1 MKTRLRSLLLA
12 AALLAACDSPMAW
25 EDDWMDGPEVQDP
38 SLNDPGYLL
47 STRPGTTAADR
58 DRPVIVAVHGFTA
71 STYEWGEFREYAEA
85 NGALVSLVLLGG
97 HGRSVEDFR
106 VSTWREWGE
115 PIIAEF
121 DALVAQ
127 GYTNISLAGAST
139 GGTLILEQLAAGRYR
154 GIVGPRNLFFVD
166 PIVVPGDKNLS
177 LIPVL
182 RHLIGH
188 TVSEGTEEEAR
199 HWYTNRPTAALAE
212 LNALIGRVRGE
223 LRRGVTLPAGTRS
236 MVYKTSRDRTAD
248 PVSALLIHR
257 GLKSGRWG
265 ASEVRMYDSGLHV
278 LTRLRGRDPAA
289 VTPADRDRQR
299 EVFDDMIRRAR
310 G

>member
-1 MKTRLRSLLLA
+1 MRALLRPLLLA
-12 AALLAACDSPMAW
+12 TLLLAACDSPMAW
-25 EDDWMDGPEVQDP
+25 EDDWLDGPEVMDP

-47 STRPGTTAADR
+47 STRPGTTPADR
-58 DRPVIVAVHGFTA
+58 DRPVIIAAHGFTA
-71 STYEWGEFREYAEA
+71 STYEWGEFREYAETD
-85 NGALVSLVLLGG
+85 GILVSLVLLGG

-106 VSTWREWGE
+106 LSTWREWGE
-115 PIIAEF
+115 PILAEF

-139 GGTLILEQLAAGRYR
+139 GGTLILEQLATGRYR
-154 GIVGPRNLFFVD
+154 APVQPRNLFLVD

-182 RHLIGH
+182 RYLVGH
-188 TVSEGTEEEAR
+188 TVSEGTAEEAR
-199 HWYTNRPTAALAE
+199 HWYTHRPTAALAE
-212 LNALIGRVRGE
+212 LNTLIGRVRSQ
-223 LRRGVTLPAGTRS
+223 LRAGVRLPDGTRS
-236 MVYKTSRDRTAD
+236 MVYKTSRDRIAD

-257 GLKSGRWG
+257 GVKPGPG
-265 ASEVRMYDSGLHV
+265 GTNEVRMFDSGLHV
-278 LTRLRGRDPAA
+278 LIRLRGRDPSS
-289 VTPADRDRQR
+289 VTAADRDRQR

>member
-1 MKTRLRSLLLA
+1 MRARLRFLILGT
-12 AALLAACDSPMAW
+12 ALLAACDSPMAW
-25 EDDWMDGPEVQDP
+25 EDDWLDGPEVQDP

-47 STRPGTTAADR
+47 STRPGTTPADR
-58 DRPVIVAVHGFTA
+58 DRPVIIAAHGFTA

-85 NGALVSLVLLGG
+85 NGILVSLVLLGG

-115 PIIAEF
+115 PILAEF
-121 DALVAQ
+121 EALVAQ

-139 GGTLILEQLAAGRYR
+139 GGTLILEQVAAGRYR
-154 GIVGPRNLFFVD
+154 APVRPRNLLLVD

-182 RHLIGH
+182 RYLVGH
-188 TVSEGTEEEAR
+188 TVSEGTPEEVR
-199 HWYTNRPTAALAE
+199 HWYTHRPTAALAE
-212 LNALIGRVRGE
+212 LNTLIGRVRSQ
-223 LRRGVTLPAGTRS
+223 LRGGVRLPDGTRS

-257 GLKSGRWG
+257 GVKPGPGG
-265 ASEVRMYDSGLHV
+265 ANEVRMYDSGLHV

-289 VTPADRDRQR
+289 VTAADRDRQR